1 MFSSPAKQKQKCG
14 KLLADWQQCFERELG
29 GSGDSDST
37 TAAAATKAAAHK
49 QKALEKDL
57 ATAKGRMCSVK

>member
-29 GSGDSDST
+29 GSGDSS
-37 TAAAATKAAAHK
+37 TAAAATKAAAQK
-49 QKALEKDL
+49 QKVLEKDL